1 MISVLIILAVLAV
14 LAFAAT
20 QWVQASR
27 ARVVFEEAPIVITRR
42 RDPLESEDIFTGAG
56 RRVVRRVRTY

>member
-1 MISVLIILAVLAV
+1 MISLLIIVAVLAV
-14 LAFAAT
+14 LAFAAV

-27 ARVVFEEAPIVITRR
+27 AQIVFEDRPIVIDRR
-42 RDPLESEDIFTGAG
+42 HNPLVHEEITMGGG